1 MREPSV
7 VWRRCF
13 FFDLERVQQK
23 ILIDLVWILRI
34 VIIEGQEKRIDCIY
48 LVERV
53 HQIFIFVLAVVLE
66 KRVNVAFLR
75 SLRKHVLILMVFA
88 ALVAG
93 FM

>member
-1 MREPSV
+1 
-7 VWRRCF
+7 
-13 FFDLERVQQK
+13 
-23 ILIDLVWILRI
+23 LIDLVWILRI
-34 VIIEGQEKRIDCIY
+34 VIIEGQEKRIDCIH

>member
-1 MREPSV
+1 
-7 VWRRCF
+7 
-13 FFDLERVQQK
+13 
-23 ILIDLVWILRI
+23 LIDLVWILRI

>member
-1 MREPSV
+1 M
-7 VWRRCF
+7 
-13 FFDLERVQQK
+13 
-23 ILIDLVWILRI
+23 IDLVWILRI